1 MEWSQLLLE
10 DNLVRLKKDGLVE
23 LLVTWRLTRP
33 LRDPNYSPRPKTIST
48 GDFRFIQEVIANTDT
63 PAWVNHVPKNFGE
76 KGAGSIKADE
86 WRLLATIY
94 LPIALVLLWAEQV
107 GNNAAH
113 FSQLLQHSMA
123 LFQAATIISRY
134 TSSNTRAAACRD
146 FIKHWLGN
154 LQALYPHT
162 NTPRTRTNPHVAMH
176 IYDFLLLFGP
186 ALSWWSFPVERLI
199 GQLGKIN
206 SNDHLGGQHEA
217 TILNTWIRGAN
228 LRRWINRPD
237 CPAILL
243 EFHRL
248 FSLYLG
254 VNLGDRSAPG
264 NSSIK
269 RAESRPAHYEHDR
282 VNYSKS
288 TTHLGNSLVMYVEPG
303 TGKTRAGSI
312 EEIVVGKQKTEFK
325 VRRQAPLPP
334 GKNDPFK
341 IFPHFPAETYS
352 SKMSADVDTIE
363 PESIISH
370 YARYNF
376 SDERAVI
383 LNLSRVISSLYLIN

>member
-1 MEWSQLLLE
+1 MEWSQLPLE

-94 LPIALVLLWAEQV
+94 LPIALVLLWAEQH
-107 GNNAAH
+107 GAISSRNHH
-113 FSQLLQHSMA
+113 FPLHKLERA
-123 LFQAATIISRY
+123 
-134 TSSNTRAAACRD
+134 RAAACRD

-237 CPAILL
+237 CLAVLL
-243 EFHRL
+243 KFHRL

-269 RAESRPAHYEHDR
+269 RAESRPAHYEHDG

-312 EEIVVGKQKTEFK
+312 EEIIVGKQKTEFK

-363 PESIISH
+363 PDSIISH

-376 SDERAVI
+376 SDERAVV